1 MNMESRMEVSEALEK
16 ARNYEQTYVT
26 EEVNAQKPSF
36 HACAPIGWINDP
48 NGFSLYKGE
57 YHLFYQYYPYEKKWG
72 PMHWGHSVSKDLIT
86 WKELPAAMAPDK
98 DYDHAGCFSGSALEY
113 QGKHILLYTGVK
125 EEKTE
130 QGTCVRQT
138 QCLAVG
144 DGINYEKISENPVI
158 CPEGLPKGSSLE
170 DFRDPKIWQEGE
182 SFYAVAGSRS
192 RDGSGQIPLYTSKNL
207 KDWSLVSIID
217 QCQNRYGKMWE
228 CPDFFFLDG
237 KAVLLTSPQD
247 MEAEDFEF
255 HSGNGT
261 LCIMGTCS
269 KEDWVL
275 HREQVQAIDY
285 GLDFYAPQTTLTPDG
300 RRVMVAWLQSWDN
313 YLSPESLYWGGM
325 MTIPRELSVKEGRLY
340 QNPVR
345 ELEKYH
351 GKKTIAKKIPVQ
363 EKQSLEGVQGRQ
375 IDLTLELQGDEYE
388 SFTIY
393 LAMKE
398 RHFTKVTYDRTQGI
412 LTFDRRHSGT
422 RRDFIHT
429 REMAV
434 EEKEGKLKL
443 RILIDKYSVEI
454 FVNDGEKAMTSLVYT
469 ELDAQEIAFE
479 ARGQV
484 LLSLCCC
491 QMEKYPD
498 SYHK

>member
-1 MNMESRMEVSEALEK
+1 M
-16 ARNYEQTYVT
+16 
-26 EEVNAQKPSF
+26 
-36 HACAPIGWINDP
+36 
-48 NGFSLYKGE
+48 
-57 YHLFYQYYPYEKKWG
+57 
-72 PMHWGHSVSKDLIT
+72 
-86 WKELPAAMAPDK
+86 
-98 DYDHAGCFSGSALEY
+98 
-113 QGKHILLYTGVK
+113 
-125 EEKTE
+125 
-130 QGTCVRQT
+130 
-138 QCLAVG
+138 
-144 DGINYEKISENPVI
+144 
-158 CPEGLPKGSSLE
+158 
-170 DFRDPKIWQEGE
+170 
-182 SFYAVAGSRS
+182 
-192 RDGSGQIPLYTSKNL
+192 
-207 KDWSLVSIID
+207 
-217 QCQNRYGKMWE
+217 
-228 CPDFFFLDG
+228 
-237 KAVLLTSPQD
+237 LTSPQD
-247 MEAEDFEF
+247 MESEDFEF

-313 YLSPESLYWGGM
+313 YLSPENLYWGGM

-443 RILIDKYSVEI
+443 RILMDKYSVEI
-454 FVNDGEKAMTSLVYT
+454 FVNDAEKAMTSLVYT
-469 ELDAQEIAFE
+469 ELDADEIAFE
-479 ARGQV
+479 AKGEAFLTVYCHQLEK
-484 LLSLCCC
+484 LLS
-491 QMEKYPD
+491 
-498 SYHK
+498 